1 MTTNPKAK
9 RFRIRTTGPVGAMPE
24 GWDPEKEIG
33 PATRS
38 TAAAPPSA
46 EPAPAAAP
54 ETASTPPEAA
64 VVAYE
69 PDELTLP
76 RRAKRDARAQEDTP
90 PPAPISADP
99 AKEAEAPAGSPPQA
113 APHSYSADNLSSRQ
127 LRVLRR
133 VAQKNG
139 VEAETDQESLRI
151 LLARGID
158 PFDKDP
164 FERSFLPDIKA
175 RSGKEGEEDEPHLPE
190 ALRGKTRNPSQFS
203 PPPASSSERRQKEIM
218 SMQRDIARRRRRKT
232 LQLLTRLSF
241 FVFLPTLLAGYY
253 YYFVATPMYS
263 TKSEFLILQA
273 DGAGTSVSSLFSG
286 TQFATNQ
293 DSIAVQS
300 YLQSKDAMLR
310 LDADVGFE
318 EHFTQD
324 WIDPIQRLQ
333 DDASIEQVYK
343 TYKRYVKIGYDPSEG
358 VLRMETMA
366 ADPALAALFSTQ
378 LIQYAEER
386 VDDLSRRKREDA
398 MQAARVSLER
408 AKADRR
414 AAQHRLVELQEGTI
428 VDPDAVIASLR
439 TQISNYELQLQDK
452 KLELSSLNANAR
464 PNQARVDGVEG
475 EIARLEQ
482 VVEDLTTRMTQAQ
495 ADDNSLAAK
504 TAEVRMAQ
512 ADLATTDL
520 FLQAALENQK
530 QAEMEANRQVR
541 YLTTSVRP
549 VAPEDPS
556 YPRAF
561 ENTILVLFIMSGV
574 YLMISLTSAILKE
587 QVSN

>member
-1 MTTNPKAK
+1 
-9 RFRIRTTGPVGAMPE
+9 
-24 GWDPEKEIG
+24 
-33 PATRS
+33 
-38 TAAAPPSA
+38 
-46 EPAPAAAP
+46 
-54 ETASTPPEAA
+54 
-64 VVAYE
+64 
-69 PDELTLP
+69 
-76 RRAKRDARAQEDTP
+76 
-90 PPAPISADP
+90 
-99 AKEAEAPAGSPPQA
+99 
-113 APHSYSADNLSSRQ
+113 
-127 LRVLRR
+127 
-133 VAQKNG
+133 
-139 VEAETDQESLRI
+139 
-151 LLARGID
+151 
-158 PFDKDP
+158 
-164 FERSFLPDIKA
+164 
-175 RSGKEGEEDEPHLPE
+175 
-190 ALRGKTRNPSQFS
+190 
-203 PPPASSSERRQKEIM
+203 
-218 SMQRDIARRRRRKT
+218 
-232 LQLLTRLSF
+232 
-241 FVFLPTLLAGYY
+241 
-253 YYFVATPMYS
+253 
-263 TKSEFLILQA
+263 
-273 DGAGTSVSSLFSG
+273 
-286 TQFATNQ
+286 
-293 DSIAVQS
+293 
-300 YLQSKDAMLR
+300 
-310 LDADVGFE
+310 
-318 EHFTQD
+318 
-324 WIDPIQRLQ
+324 
-333 DDASIEQVYK
+333 
-343 TYKRYVKIGYDPSEG
+343 
-358 VLRMETMA
+358 
-366 ADPALAALFSTQ
+366 
-378 LIQYAEER
+378 
-386 VDDLSRRKREDA
+386 